1 MISTGAKFNQ
11 RQGAEVD
18 LWAAGCLEVHL
29 VLGGQSQVVVTS
41 SLDAQYSTWYL
52 GTLWTRYLVPVIK
65 FENAWTEAQD
75 IFKGCQN
82 HKRCWVLVSVCNY
95 TNPPKGPQGKGA

>member
-41 SLDAQYSTWYL
+41 SLDAQYSTC
-52 GTLWTRYLVPVIK
+52 GTWVP
-65 FENAWTEAQD
+65 F
-75 IFKGCQN
+75 G
-82 HKRCWVLVSVCNY
+82 
-95 TNPPKGPQGKGA
+95 QGTWFL